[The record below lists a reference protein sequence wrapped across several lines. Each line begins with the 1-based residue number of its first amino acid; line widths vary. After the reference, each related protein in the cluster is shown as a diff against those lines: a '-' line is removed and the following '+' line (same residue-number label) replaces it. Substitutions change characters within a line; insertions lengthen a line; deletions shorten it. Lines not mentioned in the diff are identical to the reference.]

1 MFCHYKFP
9 YVKVC
14 QITLSKRKKCI
25 RPVKLFCLPHIFY
38 LLSFCAPGLP
48 FLLTL
53 PLFLSVISFLLLA
66 TIFFLFSPIL
76 LIYMDAQIQTDSLTL
91 GTFLLFLEMHASE
104 AVCYSEYK
112 ITRSIVVKIV
122 TGITVLRARWNDMQ
136 ELRSLKDPYVLIQ
149 LSKDQF
155 HNERLL
161 DELNAQL
168 STPN

>member
-1 MFCHYKFP
+1 MFCHYKSP

-14 QITLSKRKKCI
+14 QITLSKRKKLHQASKTI
-25 RPVKLFCLPHIFY
+25 LLPHSFY
-38 LLSFCAPGLP
+38 LLSFCAPGMP

-53 PLFLSVISFLLLA
+53 PFFLSITSFLLLA

-76 LIYMDAQIQTDSLTL
+76 LIYRDAQTQTDSLTL

-136 ELRSLKDPYVLIQ
+136 KLRSLKDPYALIE
-149 LSKDQF
+149 LPKDQLY
-155 HNERLL
+155 NEKLL
-161 DELNAQL
+161 DEFNAQL
-168 STPN
+168 